1 MVMNKVK
8 EFWINS
14 YRSDKTAFYYEM
26 LSFVF
31 TVGASL
37 ILAVTANNPD
47 MTLVYPGFFIGSVL
61 AIVAYKRRQLVWPFL
76 LTIYFACVNILG
88 YLVAI
93 GMINYE

>member
-1 MVMNKVK
+1 MNKVK

-76 LTIYFACVNILG
+76 LTIYFASVNILG

>member
-1 MVMNKVK
+1 MNKVK

>member
-1 MVMNKVK
+1 MNKVK

-93 GMINYE
+93 RMINYE